1 MFIENRKAI
10 SKMVIAVVIIVILV
24 IAIGAAIVALR
35 TNTSSTKPTTFSA
48 SISESSSTVYPG
60 QSVNLTS
67 TVSGGSPPYTY
78 QWFLNSTPVTGATS
92 TTWTYTPTGGN
103 SGIVSLNVTD
113 SKATAV
119 ESNVYTITP
128 IYKLALVLGGDETDL
143 GLNANGVEVAQWIQ
157 STYGWNVSIS
167 RDVAYSDQ
175 SRVITTY
182 AQEGYNVVWTDG
194 NQFIGTTEQIALQ
207 FPNVTFIMSPTYD
220 GDNLSSNVV
229 AVGAGYQATG
239 YYLAGVLAG
248 KMTQTNATGVIIG
261 QWFAALSFEFYAYQ
275 AGVNSSNPS
284 AKVYLTVPGT
294 WSDPTIGYQ
303 DAQTMISTDGVD
315 ILVPIADATGRGV
328 ISAATV
334 ANVTLIGTVE
344 DQVTL
349 APSDMMTSVLL
360 NTTAFIQPVIQRIIN
375 GTFSVIGG
383 KVIDMDLGSLAPF
396 HAYDSIIPASVKTLL
411 AETSEGIDNGTIIV
425 PFTYTQN
432 PPTTP

>member
-1 MFIENRKAI
+1 MRFENRKALSRTI
-10 SKMVIAVVIIVILV
+10 IAVVIIVILV
-24 IAIGAAIVALR
+24 IAIAAAIIALR
-35 TNTSSTKPTTFSA
+35 TNNSSTNPTTLTA
-48 SISESSSTVYPG
+48 SISESSTTVYAG

-78 QWFLNSTPVTGATS
+78 QWFLNSTPVSGATS
-92 TTWTYTPTGGN
+92 NTWTYTPAGAG

-113 SKATAV
+113 SKATATK
-119 ESNVYTITP
+119 SNSYTIIPT
-128 IYKLALVLGGDETDL
+128 YRLALVLGGDETDL

-194 NQFIGTTEQIALQ
+194 NQFIGTTEYIATQ
-207 FPNVTFIMSPTYD
+207 FPNVIFIMSPTYD
-220 GDNLSSNVV
+220 GDNISSNVV

-303 DAQTMISTDGVD
+303 DAQTMITTDHVD

-383 KVIDMDLGSLAPF
+383 KVIPMNLGSLAPF
-396 HAYDSIIPASVKTLL
+396 HAYDSIIPDSVKTLL
-411 AETSEGIDNGTIIV
+411 NDTAEGINNGTIQV

-432 PPTTP
+432 PPNTP